1 MQKLLQIQIFVS
13 VYKCGEIS
21 KFYSNNDKRY
31 AQNVTN
37 LFLNAK
43 IFYQNID
50 VKRNKSKVLDVLF
63 YKVYNDTVISYFEL
77 EQTSLTDI
85 VDIFIRVNNG
95 GTNLTKTEMLMSVVS
110 SVWRDGRSKIDT
122 FLKKINNNG
131 QFDFDVDFIMRAS
144 LFIMDK
150 DVLVTQENV
159 LESASEIE
167 NEWESI
173 KSSIIQAV
181 NVISEEKFSKSSLR
195 SKNSII
201 PIAYY
206 FAKTNI

>member
-1 MQKLLQIQIFVS
+1 
-13 VYKCGEIS
+13 
-21 KFYSNNDKRY
+21 
-31 AQNVTN
+31 
-37 LFLNAK
+37 
-43 IFYQNID
+43 
-50 VKRNKSKVLDVLF
+50 
-63 YKVYNDTVISYFEL
+63 
-77 EQTSLTDI
+77 
-85 VDIFIRVNNG
+85 
-95 GTNLTKTEMLMSVVS
+95 MSVVS

-150 DVLVTQENV
+150 DVLVSQENV

-181 NVISEEKFSKSSLR
+181 YVISEERFSKSSLR

-206 FAKTNI
+206 FAKTNKGSVSATSTSQMIQYLNTVQVLGFYGNHGDQALRQIRKAMQAYLIKSSEFKFDTIKAVSYTHLTLPTKA

>member
-1 MQKLLQIQIFVS
+1 MVS

-31 AQNVTN
+31 LQKRDKFIFECKKFLLEKLQNNELTER
-37 LFLNAK
+37 K
-43 IFYQNID
+43 W
-50 VKRNKSKVLDVLF
+50 NKYSKVLGDLF
-63 YKVYNDTVISYFEL
+63 FKVYNDTVISYFEL

-181 NVISEEKFSKSSLR
+181 NVI
-195 SKNSII
+195 
-201 PIAYY
+201 
-206 FAKTNI
+206 AKKDLVSQA